1 MEEAEGRAIAVPV
14 KVLPL
19 IVALAALVVFLVV
32 RSRRAAPEESALQPV
47 VNAINEAELPE
58 RARVM
63 LQTAVDEVRH
73 ALTNLREMTSQ
84 SAESP

>member
-32 RSRRAAPEESALQPV
+32 RSRRAAQEESALQPV